1 MAGADRLDT
10 AGCLIPVH
18 SKKSCR
24 RAFTLRQW
32 ILCLFAGLGGVD
44 DGIVVE
50 DPVLHVQNVV
60 GRGGAADDD
69 LRKTGVDDHPAA
81 HRAGEQV
88 RDQLARGDVAPGQID
103 RAADALAARGG
114 DDGVHL
120 GVDAAAELIA
130 LAGGDAEPFADAV
143 AEVDAVAAAARCA
156 VVARGNDLVVADDER
171 PGVRA
176 AAGRTLQ
183 HGLRD
188 VEVIAFLIDAPHGS
202 GLQ

>member
-1 MAGADRLDT
+1 M
-10 AGCLIPVH
+10 
-18 SKKSCR
+18 
-24 RAFTLRQW
+24 
-32 ILCLFAGLGGVD
+32 
-44 DGIVVE
+44 E

-60 GRGGAADDD
+60 GRGSAADDD

-88 RDQLARGDVAPGQID
+88 GDQLARGDVAPGQID

-143 AEVDAVAAAARCA
+143 AEVDAVAA